1 MIKLGTAPKEPLRL
15 PLGAGASITYR
26 PMTAIDREAA
36 LAASRRFFEEAR
48 AGLAAFSRYG
58 VETKSE
64 WAEDS
69 DLTVGVASLVNL
81 VEMALRV
88 FVSWEGIGDAAGKPL
103 PLTRENIAALLR
115 EPIYNTI
122 VHEAITRPALEMDL
136 EGNGSAPSP
145 NGAREGAETI
155 AQDAPRSAPH
165 APAESRAPTANAAP
179 SANGP

>member
-15 PLGAGASITYR
+15 PLGAGAVITYR

-36 LAASRRFFEEAR
+36 LAASRRFFEEAK

-69 DLTVGVASLVNL
+69 DLTLGVASLVNL

-88 FVSWEGIGDAAGKPL
+88 FVSWEGIGDADGKPL

-115 EPIYNTI
+115 EPLYNTI
-122 VHEAITRPALEMDL
+122 VQEAITRPALEMDL
-136 EGNGSAPSP
+136 EGNGFAPSP
-145 NGAREGAETI
+145 NGAREGAATT
-155 AQDAPRSAPH
+155 AQDAPDSARL
-165 APAESRAPTANAAP
+165 APTESPAPTASAAR
-179 SANGP
+179 SASGP

>member
-26 PMTAIDREAA
+26 PLTAIDRAAAEASA
-36 LAASRRFFEEAR
+36 RRFFEEAK

-88 FVSWEGIGDAAGKPL
+88 FLSWEGIAGPDGKPAEL
-103 PLTRENIAALLR
+103 NRQNVAELLR
-115 EPIYNTI
+115 EPLYNTI
-122 VHEAITRPALEMDL
+122 VQEAIMRPALEMDL
-136 EGNGSAPSP
+136 EGNGFAPSP
-145 NGAREGAETI
+145 NGAREGATTI
-155 AQDAPRSAPH
+155 AQDAPGSAPL
-165 APAESRAPTANAAP
+165 APTESQAPTASAAP
-179 SANGP
+179 SASGP